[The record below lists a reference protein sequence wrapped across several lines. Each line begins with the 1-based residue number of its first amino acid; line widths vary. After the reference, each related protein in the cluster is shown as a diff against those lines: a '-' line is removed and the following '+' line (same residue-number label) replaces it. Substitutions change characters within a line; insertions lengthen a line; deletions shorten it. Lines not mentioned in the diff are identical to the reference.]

1 MNIARRAVLLFAMV
15 LVISVV
21 LTGCWGGSVAVTLDD
36 AGTIQAA
43 RVGDRVIVRLD
54 GNPSTGYTWTRVEPS
69 GDAIAASPLEVV
81 EEGEWTFPGGGHLAG
96 EAGVC
101 VFAYEVVRAGTVTLA
116 YEYARSWEADPVQ
129 TFTVTI
135 WARE

>member
-1 MNIARRAVLLFAMV
+1 MNVTRRAVSLFAMA
-15 LVISVV
+15 LLLSVV
-21 LTGCWGGSVAVTLDD
+21 LSGCWGGSVAVTLDD

-54 GNPSTGYTWTRVEPS
+54 GNPSTGYTWTRVAPS
-69 GDAIAASPLEVV
+69 DAAIAASPLEIV
-81 EEGEWTFPGGGHLAG
+81 EEDAWTFPGGGHLAG

-101 VFAYEVVRAGTVTLA
+101 VFRYEVVRAGTVTLA
-116 YEYARSWEADPVQ
+116 YKYARSWETEPIQ